1 MWEAPLYLEYA
12 SRERM
17 KDVARE
23 TESACLKAR
32 LQPSRLCG
40 LRRRLA
46 RRLVSLGLRLDPHAG
61 GSMPSGDRGRLAPD

>member
-17 KDVARE
+17 REVARE
-23 TESACLKAR
+23 SLGACLKTR
-32 LQPSRLCG
+32 LQPSRPCG

-46 RRLVSLGLRLDPHAG
+46 RRLVSLGLYLDPHAAG
-61 GSMPSGDRGRLAPD
+61 LLPSGGRGRLAHR

>member
-17 KDVARE
+17 REVARE
-23 TESACLKAR
+23 TQGACLRAR
-32 LQPSRLCG
+32 LQSSQPCG

-46 RRLVSLGLRLDPHAG
+46 RRLVSLGLYLDPHAAGSLASG
-61 GSMPSGDRGRLAPD
+61 GRARPAPR